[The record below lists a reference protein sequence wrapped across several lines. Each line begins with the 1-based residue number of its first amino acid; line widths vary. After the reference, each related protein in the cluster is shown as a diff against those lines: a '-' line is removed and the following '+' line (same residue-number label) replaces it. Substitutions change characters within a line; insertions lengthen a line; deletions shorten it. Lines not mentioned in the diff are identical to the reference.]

1 MGQARGKTAFERS
14 KKFLNFRIMKCLEK
28 KKKQNVEREK
38 TAAAEYNYRIR
49 QK

>member
-28 KKKQNVEREK
+28 KKQNVEREK